1 MKKKFY
7 CLLLFLSFFLYAE
20 AQPTQQAHAK
30 PTGIFSCI
38 FWGKPTTRTV
48 MFAPW
53 GNFDEQNATQSM
65 VRVVYGSLS
74 RKCAYYGQ
82 GNIKFYQRRNYTEL
96 ELDLM
101 EDKSEAEKSIFFS
114 ELNFSSNAEE
124 TKEFIILFS
133 PTKDLNT
140 YRTFLLPFGQK
151 EIPWGSYKLF
161 SQFNETLYV
170 AVGTKKFSL
179 EPGKSIILDSKD
191 FDGRSRERMIIYRKE
206 KGNYIECASQS
217 FGINDR
223 QRGIFFVTIKKGKAQ
238 IVPMVESN
246 RPIEQAIGY
255 NSKPRTIE
263 VNEQE
268 IKSLVPVGNF

>member
-20 AQPTQQAHAK
+20 AQPTQQDHAK

-53 GNFDEQNATQSM
+53 GNFEEQNASQSL

-101 EDKSEAEKSIFFS
+101 EDKSDAEKSIFFS

-206 KGNYIECASQS
+206 KGNYIESASQS

-223 QRGIFFVTIKKGKAQ
+223 QRGIFFVTVKRGKAQ

-263 VNEQE
+263 VKEQE

>member
-1 MKKKFY
+1 M
-7 CLLLFLSFFLYAE
+7 FLSFFLYAE
-20 AQPTQQAHAK
+20 AQPTQQEHAK
-30 PTGIFSCI
+30 PTGLFSCI

-53 GNFDEQNATQSM
+53 GNFDEQNATQSL

-140 YRTFLLPFGQK
+140 YRTFLLPFDQK

-206 KGNYIECASQS
+206 KGNYIESASQN

>member
-20 AQPTQQAHAK
+20 AQPTQQEHAK
-30 PTGIFSCI
+30 PTGLFSCI

-53 GNFDEQNATQSM
+53 GNFDEQNATQSL

-140 YRTFLLPFGQK
+140 YRTFLLPFDQK

-206 KGNYIECASQS
+206 KGNYIETASQN

-223 QRGIFFVTIKKGKAQ
+223 QRGIFFVTVKKGKAQ
-238 IVPMVESN
+238 IVPMVESK
-246 RPIEQAIGY
+246 RPIDQAIGY
-255 NSKPRTIE
+255 NTKPKEME
-263 VNEQE
+263 VEGEE

>member
-7 CLLLFLSFFLYAE
+7 FLLFFLSFFVYAK
-20 AQPTQQAHAK
+20 AQPTEMAKAK

-38 FWGKPTTRTV
+38 FWGKPTTRSV
-48 MFAPW
+48 MYAPW
-53 GNFDEQNATQSM
+53 GNFEEQNATQSL

-170 AVGTKKFSL
+170 AVGNKKFTL
-179 EPGKSIILDSKD
+179 EPGKSMILHSTE
-191 FDGRSRERMIIYRKE
+191 FEGRTRERMMIYREE
-206 KGNYIECASQS
+206 KGNYVETATQS
-217 FGINDR
+217 FRIND
-223 QRGIFFVTIKKGKAQ
+223 QYRGIFFVTVKRGNAH
-238 IVPMVESN
+238 IVPMVESK
-246 RPIEQAIGY
+246 RPIEEAIGY
-255 NSKPRTIE
+255 NSKPRIIKVE
-263 VNEQE
+263 EEE

>member
-1 MKKKFY
+1 MKIKKIDINSILPIIINKIKLIFEDVNR
-7 CLLLFLSFFLYAE
+7 LEKFILFISNISEFKVLVKVNIDNLKDFSNPILSITNKLDKIKRLRKKE
-20 AQPTQQAHAK
+20 MNIRND
-30 PTGIFSCI
+30 IFTFSS
-38 FWGKPTTRTV
+38 V
-48 MFAPW
+48 
-53 GNFDEQNATQSM
+53 
-65 VRVVYGSLS
+65 
-74 RKCAYYGQ
+74 
-82 GNIKFYQRRNYTEL
+82 
-96 ELDLM
+96 
-101 EDKSEAEKSIFFS
+101 IFFS

-133 PTKDLNT
+133 PTKDLNS
-140 YRTFLLPFGQK
+140 YRTFLLPFDQK

-206 KGNYIECASQS
+206 KGNYIESASQS

-223 QRGIFFVTIKKGKAQ
+223 QRGIFFVTVKKGKAQ
-238 IVPMVESN
+238 IVPMVESK
-246 RPIEQAIGY
+246 RPIDQAIGY
-255 NSKPRTIE
+255 NTKPKEME
-263 VNEQE
+263 VEGEE

>member
-7 CLLLFLSFFLYAE
+7 CLLLILSICVYSEGQPIVPAQ
-20 AQPTQQAHAK
+20 AQPT
-30 PTGIFSCI
+30 GLFSCI
-38 FWGKPTTRTV
+38 FWGKPTTRSV
-48 MFAPW
+48 LYAPW
-53 GNFDEQNATQSM
+53 GNFDEQNATQSL
-65 VRVVYGSLS
+65 VRVAYGSLS
-74 RKCAYYGQ
+74 RKCVYYGQ

-101 EDKSEAEKSIFFS
+101 EDKSEAEKAIFFS
-114 ELNFSSNAEE
+114 ELQFNFNPKD

-133 PTKDLNT
+133 PTKDLNS

-179 EPGKSIILDSKD
+179 EPGKSIILHSKD
-191 FDGRSRERMIIYRKE
+191 FDGRSREQMIIYRKE
-206 KGNYIECASQS
+206 KGNYIETASQS

-223 QRGIFFVTIKKGKAQ
+223 QRGIFFVTVKKAKAHV
-238 IVPMVESN
+238 VPMVESK

-255 NSKPRTIE
+255 NTKPREME
-263 VNEQE
+263 VEGEE
-268 IKSLVPVGNF
+268 IKSVVPVGNF